1 VARLTPTRPPIRRPR
16 LPRSAPAAASRPAP
30 AWLARG
36 HSSPPTA
43 SLPGPAKRGA
53 LLEANERLVQSA
65 TSAAAMR
72 VLSWPDVARCPH
84 PPPAVTNPSIT
95 RPWHRPPH
103 GDDQP
108 PPADHTHATAGRIHQ
123 QPFRCRDARRVN
135 EPGRR
140 IRGSAKWAMRD
151 CMPRLLACGQLVLR
165 HLRSRWLSGA
175 RRLLLVSGDAC
186 HLLL

>member
-16 LPRSAPAAASRPAP
+16 PPRSAPAAASRPAR
-30 AWLARG
+30 LARG

-43 SLPGPAKRGA
+43 SQDRPNAGRCS
-53 LLEANERLVQSA
+53 RRTSA
-65 TSAAAMR
+65 SSNRPTSAAAMR
-72 VLSWPDVARCPH
+72 VLSWPDVARS
-84 PPPAVTNPSIT
+84 PPPALLPSRT
-95 RPWHRPPH
+95 RASPDRGTGPLMKMIK
-103 GDDQP
+103 

-123 QPFRCRDARRVN
+123 QPFRCRDARRVI

-175 RRLLLVSGDAC
+175 RRLLLLVSGDAC